1 MSAPAE
7 ALEPVP
13 PADLAGQLR
22 RAVYGLLIALS
33 VGSVVGRIL
42 AVDSVDMFGLESHL
56 YKRGREDWQKSR
68 PFLSA
73 NDRSRWDTVRSL
85 VEDGTYAIDNIVAQ
99 PGWDTIDMVQHR
111 GRDGE
116 KHLYSSKPPLLATLM
131 AAPYWVIYHTTG
143 MSLGEYPYEIGRGL
157 LLLYNVPLL
166 VVYFL
171 ILGALADR
179 FGTTDWGRM
188 FLMAAGTAATFLST
202 FAVSVTNHL
211 PAAVAAA
218 ASLWAAAR
226 IWYDDER
233 RWPWFALAGFSAA
246 FAFACELPA
255 LAWLALL
262 SAALLWKAPG
272 PTLRAYLPAAL
283 VVVVALFGTNYLAH
297 DSLREPYAHR
307 SATDPEDNWYHFTYT
322 INGRE
327 RTSYWTSP
335 AGIDQGEPSP
345 EVYAFNVLVGH
356 HGIFSLT
363 PIWLLSVV
371 GCGMW
376 LCDPRRRALAASI
389 GLVSLVCL
397 AFYLSRPQIDR
408 NYGGMTSGLRWMFW
422 FAPLWLVLL
431 LPAADWLARRRWGRG
446 IALVLLALSVMSASY
461 PTWNPWTSPWIQNA
475 WRNWGE

>member
-1 MSAPAE
+1 MSGTDESASTSETTDRTA
-7 ALEPVP
+7 AL
-13 PADLAGQLR
+13 R
-22 RAVYGLLIALS
+22 CAVYALLIALS
-33 VGSVVGRIL
+33 VGSIVGRIL
-42 AVDSVDMFGLESHL
+42 AVDAVDMFGLESHL

-85 VEDGTYAIDNIVAQ
+85 VEEGTYAIDNIVAE

-111 GRDGE
+111 GRDGQ

-143 MSLGEYPYEIGRGL
+143 MTLGEYPYEIGRGL
-157 LLLYNVPLL
+157 LLLYNLPLL
-166 VVYFL
+166 IVYFC
-171 ILGALADR
+171 ILAALAER

-188 FLMAAGTAATFLST
+188 LMVAAGTAGTFLST

-211 PAAVAAA
+211 PGAAA
-218 ASLWAAAR
+218 AAVSLWAVAR
-226 IWYDDER
+226 IWYDGER
-233 RWPWFALAGFSAA
+233 RWYWFALAGCASA
-246 FAFACELPA
+246 FTFACELPA
-255 LAWLALL
+255 LAWFALVT
-262 SAALLWKAPG
+262 AALLWQAPW

-283 VVVVALFGTNYLAH
+283 VVVVGLFATNYLAH

-307 SATDPEDNWYHFTYT
+307 SATDPDDNWYHFTYT
-322 INGRE
+322 VNGRE

-345 EVYAFNVLVGH
+345 EVYAFNVLIGH
-356 HGIFSLT
+356 HGLFSLT

-371 GCGMW
+371 GGCLW
-376 LCDPRRRALAASI
+376 LVDRDRRALAASI

-397 AFYLSRPQIDR
+397 AFYLSRPLIDR

-422 FAPLWLVLL
+422 FAPLWLTLL
-431 LPAADWLARRRWGRG
+431 LPAADWLAGRRWGRG
-446 IALVLLALSVMSASY
+446 LALVLLALSVMSASY

-475 WRNWGE
+475 WRAWGE